1 MSGTELVYNL
11 FSECTSDKDWH
22 EGLCPRDPTALAG
35 ALAGSIAIALVVKG
49 VLTIVVR

>member
-11 FSECTSDKDWH
+11 FSECISDNWH
-22 EGLCPRDPTALAG
+22 EGLCPRDPMALAG